1 MSDFRIDKIT
11 NREGS
16 AGTQIAGIST
26 FSGTSGIVLPSGG
39 TGGRYTTQNLKGY
52 ITDSLIAHFDPATY
66 QLNQSSPLLWAST
79 TSNGVVGQFPA
90 TTNIPTWNSGGY
102 FTYDGS
108 NDYLTMDQIH
118 NPKYLTSGCA
128 WTIDGWFKT
137 NITNESGHTNTFV
150 SFHSYNGTN
159 VIRWSPMANTS
170 GGMFYDDNSGSDMSG
185 VAGGQEPH
193 VYQYNNNTWVHVT
206 LARPE
211 GIGFQ
216 ETLVYRNG
224 TQVATANT
232 SSNGLPRNDIL
243 MTNPIFESGGG
254 LASIGQEYD
263 GSPTATDFFDGSIG
277 PVSIYNKQLSASEVL
292 ANHDV
297 YKVRFGL

>member
-11 NREGS
+11 NRDGS
-16 AGTQIAGIST
+16 AGTQIAGITT
-26 FSGTSGIVLPSGG
+26 FSGTSGIQMPNGG
-39 TGGRYTTQNLKGY
+39 TGGRYTPQIAKGY
-52 ITDSLIAHFDPATY
+52 STDSLIAHFDPATY
-66 QLNQSSPLLWAST
+66 KSNQSNPLLWVSP

-108 NDYLTMDQIH
+108 DDYLTMDQIH
-118 NPKYLTSGCA
+118 DPKYLTPGCA

-137 NITNESGHTNTFV
+137 NITNAAGHTNTFV
-150 SFHSYNGTN
+150 SFHTN
-159 VIRWSPMANTS
+159 AGGNILRWSPMANTS
-170 GGMFYDDNSGSDMSG
+170 GGMFYDDDSGYDMTG

-193 VYQYNNNTWVHVT
+193 VYQYNNNTWVHLT
-206 LARPE
+206 LARPQ
-211 GIGFQ
+211 GLGYQ
-216 ETLVYRNG
+216 ETLVYRNA

-232 SSNGLPRNDIL
+232 VSTGRTPPDRL
-243 MTNPIFESGGG
+243 MTDPTFEAGGG

-263 GSPTATDFFDGSIG
+263 GSPSASDFFDGSIG

-292 ANHDV
+292 ANHNV
-297 YKVRFGL
+297 YKERFGL